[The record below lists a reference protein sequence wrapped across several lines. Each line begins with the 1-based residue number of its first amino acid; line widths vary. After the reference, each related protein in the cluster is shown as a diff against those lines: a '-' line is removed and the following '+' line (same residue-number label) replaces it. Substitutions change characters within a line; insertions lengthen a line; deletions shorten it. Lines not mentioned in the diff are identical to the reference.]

1 MCFRVRTTL
10 VMRWPVMSWKL
21 QASKMRVTAWVSSA
35 RGSGSTFAAMAL
47 MTSHESMIW
56 LVASSVAPTTAS
68 SSSVALAIC
77 SLLMSSGLIAA
88 ISRLACW
95 M

>member
-1 MCFRVRTTL
+1 
-10 VMRWPVMSWKL
+10 
-21 QASKMRVTAWVSSA
+21 
-35 RGSGSTFAAMAL
+35 
-47 MTSHESMIW
+47 MIW
-56 LVASSVAPTTAS
+56 FVASSVAPTTAS
-68 SSSVALAIC
+68 SSSVALAMC